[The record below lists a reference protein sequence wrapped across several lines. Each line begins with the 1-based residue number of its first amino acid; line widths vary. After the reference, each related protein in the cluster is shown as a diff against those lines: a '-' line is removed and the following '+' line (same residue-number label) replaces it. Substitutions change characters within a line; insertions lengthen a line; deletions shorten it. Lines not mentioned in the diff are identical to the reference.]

1 MAGERAGSKERAVN
15 FVPRG
20 IIPAMVT
27 PLRSDG
33 KVSEKVLRK
42 FVDYLIDGGSHGL
55 FVVGTTGEFY
65 GLSPE
70 EKRDLYVIAV
80 DQTKSR
86 VPVYAGTGAITTREA
101 VLLTRYAEE
110 AKVDAVSVLTP
121 MFISPSQKELAD
133 HYASIAAST
142 GLPVLLYNNPPKTGV
157 NLTAPTVQKLADI
170 PNVVGIKDSSG
181 DFTLS
186 AEYIRLTRGKDFHVL
201 MGRDTL
207 IYAGLCYGATGS
219 IAACANVAPRLVA
232 DIYDKFIAGD
242 LKGALEA
249 QFTLAPLR
257 IAFNLGTF
265 PAVIKESLALLGI
278 DAGPCMQPVG
288 QMSEEEREELRKILT
303 DMGLLSP

>member
-1 MAGERAGSKERAVN
+1 VDEPVERRQVMT
-15 FVPRG
+15 FVPKG

-27 PLRSDG
+27 PLTKDG
-33 KVSEKVLRK
+33 KVNEKVLRR
-42 FVDYLIDGGSHGL
+42 FIDYLIAGGSHGL

-70 EKRDLYVIAV
+70 EKKELFEITV
-80 DQTKSR
+80 DQTNGR

-101 VLLTRYAEE
+101 ILLTRYAEE

-121 MFISPSQKELAD
+121 MFISPSQKELIQ
-133 HYASIAAST
+133 HYISVAEST

-157 NLTAPTVQKLADI
+157 NLTAGTVARLADV
-170 PNVVGIKDSSG
+170 PNIMGIKDSSG

-186 AEYIRLTRGKDFHVL
+186 GEYIRLTRGKDFHVL

-207 IYAGLCYGATGS
+207 IHAGLCYGGKGS

-232 DIYDKFIAGD
+232 DIYDKYMAGD
-242 LKGALEA
+242 IKGSLDA
-249 QFTLAPLR
+249 QFRLAPLR

-265 PAVIKESLALLGI
+265 PAVIKEGLNLLGI
-278 DAGPCMQPVG
+278 DAGPCMEPVG
-288 QMSEEEREELRKILT
+288 PMSDEERQQLRKILI
-303 DMGLLSP
+303 DMGLLK